1 LLLVRHHPINLL
13 YRSQAPTPLC
23 VSFPSVKAAEIKLRA
38 ARRVGVLLGPKQEGK
53 RVSSPQSG
61 ELKSQRAAEFRKL
74 AAVPQ
79 EQFEAHVAGKVDKG
93 AEIKLR
99 AARRVGELLPPK
111 AKPPGKRSSDRR
123 TISRQRA
130 AEFRKLAAVK
140 LRAAR
145 RVGELLPPK
154 APPGRGKK
162 NVRAPDNLPR
172 QRAAEFRK
180 LAAVKLRAAR
190 RVGELLPPPTKRGGK
205 PSRGNRRPPP
215 IAAVGGSS
223 RAAEF
228 RKLADVPQEQCAT
241 AATAVKA
248 AEIKLRA
255 ARRVGEL
262 LPPKAPLRQ
271 QRMTPCARG
280 PCSQ

>member
-1 LLLVRHHPINLL
+1 MLLVRHHPINLL

-145 RVGELLPPK
+145 RVGELLPP
-154 APPGRGKK
+154 
-162 NVRAPDNLPR
+162 
-172 QRAAEFRK
+172 
-180 LAAVKLRAAR
+180 
-190 RVGELLPPPTKRGGK
+190 PTKRGGK